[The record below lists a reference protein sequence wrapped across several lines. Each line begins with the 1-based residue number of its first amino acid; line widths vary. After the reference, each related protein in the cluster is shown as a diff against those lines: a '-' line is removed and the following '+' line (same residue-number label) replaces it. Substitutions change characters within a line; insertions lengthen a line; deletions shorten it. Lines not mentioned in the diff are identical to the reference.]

1 MRGGWW
7 SWRLVVSDYQ
17 TELSRYNTDGKHVR
31 NVSAAPE
38 QRSVMC
44 KTSLP
49 PQSITFLSGQ
59 CQIK

>member
-1 MRGGWW
+1 M
-7 SWRLVVSDYQ
+7 VSDYQ